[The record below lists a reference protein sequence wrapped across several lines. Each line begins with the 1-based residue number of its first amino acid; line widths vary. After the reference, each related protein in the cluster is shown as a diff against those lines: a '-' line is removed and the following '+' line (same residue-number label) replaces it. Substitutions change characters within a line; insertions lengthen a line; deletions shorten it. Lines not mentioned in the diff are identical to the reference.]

1 MTNECPLPDTICT
14 ACLDSVDN
22 FYSFIRNCL
31 QNIIVLEAQ
40 YEIIESCLKTK
51 RQVNRSVTVDPCDLL
66 LAAAPPC
73 ILPKAEPSSLKLEVP
88 PREEHLN
95 EEVTALVDYE
105 CSSSTDESDIDEDIV
120 RNPLQIPYKSPL
132 RTVSPPLTFA
142 PPPPPFLFDAAPK
155 LKQEKLPAKVEK
167 PFQNIGSSDIITEI
181 VQRKYLKRKNVQDS
195 VVAAPVAKQPRLETA
210 PPPSDSSSRRKSS
223 RPKRVEY
230 HLESKE
236 EEEQRP
242 PAAPQPLLVREEPS
256 ATVVIPMLPTSGI
269 HEPTQTC
276 LLCEQPLPNLLALA
290 KHLYQTHAIDF
301 ANACGPSFPSVAPQ
315 LPCSSKA
322 RRIPELVKI
331 SDVLP
336 PKRCHTTPQ
345 KLLHAEEKRPSSPA
359 AHSELLHYNHHH
371 QQQQLFVCSECP
383 VSPAAAGR
391 QQQRSFSSFAD
402 FSAHR
407 RAQHQIFH
415 CDLCSKFYGRN
426 SHLWKHV
433 NRVHKGHEAITCSE
447 CGKTSASE
455 YHLAQHR
462 NKMHSAHQQNASA
475 HSKQHRKPAAAQKA
489 QPQQSPPRAEPA
501 AAAATTTGTLSAI
514 TNHNEDSVLSNEHG
528 ADSDA
533 VAEGADDDD
542 DEDNLLTQK
551 FQGFDFKSVRQ
562 SFLRQEL
569 LMNKRQRYVSV
580 LKRNNCLMAEGGAEA
595 DPNKKSPETNK
606 KLLVDPTTA
615 TTTTT
620 SLPAAPKEIDS
631 SSDLYTTI
639 ITNYTPPSNEGP
651 YKCPKCFKGFHKK
664 NLLKKHKKNCR
675 PRLQKDL
682 LTRCKTC
689 SRIFKDR
696 QSLAKH
702 LVNYHSEYT
711 CEICAVAVQ
720 SKCEIVSH
728 IRFTHPGS
736 ELQCHCGQIL
746 RSWADL
752 ARHKAEHR
760 DSHVCQFCGDALPT
774 KIKLKMHIL
783 SLHRKILALSCGIC
797 LRLFESQHV
806 LRAHVRHAHADQL
819 RPLTSC
825 TVCGKNYGSKWK
837 TYDHLNKSHGRI
849 FRACKVCLDVFDSER
864 DLQLHTESQHQNNN
878 PQTATQPLLAP
889 PPPQTTTT
897 TTTTTT
903 VVTLHNNNQK
913 KPTIPKKNV
922 LTIAEVYTDEE
933 ASDNEEESSND
944 DEEAAAGV
952 LKRNGMPQ
960 SINRLSL
967 LEKRLM
973 GKKSSP
979 PPPSQLQYDSDAS
992 SIKKETASEV
1002 SEAGTAAASGSSADD
1017 ILQNSSKRTVYV
1029 NSNDPSLCEICLK
1042 VWPAKKHLW
1051 QHYIRCHKQTAATV
1065 CGICLKTNPS
1075 YSALQRHLRDTH
1087 PRLLHG
1093 CGFGS
1098 NFICKICGRYHNAS
1112 SKLRLH
1118 MAIHVGYN
1126 GNTGLEHQEVDEEV
1140 DAEEEDDDDDQ
1151 PQVPDHKQQTV
1162 VTSNSNSSQVV
1173 AKNKLLAEEE
1183 NGHTEENDDEE
1194 EEDADEEED
1203 EEEEVEDGVT
1213 QQLITTIKEEQS
1225 DDDESNEAANSEEDE
1240 DDDEDESMAQS
1251 SDSSAAEEEPPVQ
1264 QQTEN
1269 DVNVKQEADEGF
1281 INYESL
1287 IEEVEATDDEED
1299 ESADS
1304 EDEMVAQTAAA
1315 QSDQENF
1322 EGTEGDDD
1330 DDDDEDEA
1338 EEHAVVK
1345 IEREEEVRVANN
1357 TENELEREMLKNMI
1371 GESRS
1376 VRLSRFPH
1384 EPPIHL
1390 KTEMKEEMA
1399 DEEMEVVEEDVVSSY
1414 EIELLH
1420 EEYIKTEAFVNDNW
1434 DEEGEECRQ
1443 QQHRQPGDELDS
1455 AIRSICDEDLI
1466 EEEVVDA
1473 EGGGGVPSDTY
1484 RRLIVSGGRVNESE
1498 LETAV
1503 GSIL

>member
-51 RQVNRSVTVDPCDLL
+51 RQVDRSVAVDSCDLL
-66 LAAAPPC
+66 LATAP
-73 ILPKAEPSSLKLEVP
+73 LSMTVKV
-88 PREEHLN
+88 PREENLD
-95 EEVTALVDYE
+95 EEPTALVDYE

-132 RTVSPPLTFA
+132 RTASPLTLA
-142 PPPPPFLFDAAPK
+142 PPPFLCDSAPK
-155 LKQEKLPAKVEK
+155 LIATVKQEEEAEKLP
-167 PFQNIGSSDIITEI
+167 QNSGSSDIITEI
-181 VQRKYLKRKNVQDS
+181 VQRKYLKRKNVQDCT
-195 VVAAPVAKQPRLETA
+195 AAPVAKQLRLETA
-210 PPPSDSSSRRKSS
+210 APPPDSSSRRKSS

-230 HLESKE
+230 HLESKQEEGE
-236 EEEQRP
+236 EEEDEQS
-242 PAAPQPLLVREEPS
+242 PAAAARPLEKEEASVAAPG
-256 ATVVIPMLPTSGI
+256 PP
-269 HEPTQTC
+269 EPTQTC
-276 LLCEQPLPNLLALA
+276 LLCEQPLPSLLELA

-301 ANACGPSFPSVAPQ
+301 ANACGPSFSSAAPQ
-315 LPCSSKA
+315 LPGSKA
-322 RRIPELVKI
+322 RKIPELVKI

-336 PKRCHTTPQ
+336 PKRNASPQ
-345 KLLHAEEKRPSSPA
+345 KFIVAEEKRPASPA
-359 AHSELLHYNHHH
+359 LSALLHYN
-371 QQQQLFVCSECP
+371 QQQLFVCSECP
-383 VSPAAAGR
+383 VSPASR
-391 QQQRSFSSFAD
+391 QQQQQRSFTSFAD

-462 NKMHSAHQQNASA
+462 NKMHSAHQHNASKTSTSA
-475 HSKQHRKPAAAQKA
+475 ATHNKQPRKPAAQKA
-489 QPQQSPPRAEPA
+489 QEPVA
-501 AAAATTTGTLSAI
+501 AIL
-514 TNHNEDSVLSNEHG
+514 NHNEDSALSNERG
-528 ADSDA
+528 ADS
-533 VAEGADDDD
+533 GADDDED
-542 DEDNLLTQK
+542 DLLTQK

-580 LKRNNCLMAEGGAEA
+580 LKRNNVLAEDGTEA
-595 DPNKKSPETNK
+595 DSNKTSETNK
-606 KLLVDPTTA
+606 KFVDVD
-615 TTTTT
+615 TT
-620 SLPAAPKEIDS
+620 SLPPAPKEIDS

-746 RSWADL
+746 RSRADL

-864 DLQLHTESQHQNNN
+864 DLQLHTESQHQNTAS
-878 PQTATQPLLAP
+878 TATTQSPVAP
-889 PPPQTTTT
+889 PPVQTANITIA
-897 TTTTTT
+897 
-903 VVTLHNNNQK
+903 TLHNNNQK

-944 DEEAAAGV
+944 EEEAASV

-960 SINRLSL
+960 NINRLSL

-979 PPPSQLQYDSDAS
+979 PPSATQLQHDSDANS
-992 SIKKETASEV
+992 MKKEAASGEL
-1002 SEAGTAAASGSSADD
+1002 SEPGTAAASGSAADD

-1126 GNTGLEHQEVDEEV
+1126 GSTGLEHQDEDEEAEDEDDDQQPPDQQQTV
-1140 DAEEEDDDDDQ
+1140 VSSNSNSSEVAKNKRLTEEENGHAEEDDEDDDDDEEEEEEDDDD
-1151 PQVPDHKQQTV
+1151 
-1162 VTSNSNSSQVV
+1162 
-1173 AKNKLLAEEE
+1173 E
-1183 NGHTEENDDEE
+1183 DEE
-1194 EEDADEEED
+1194 EEDEAAHR
-1203 EEEEVEDGVT
+1203 VV
-1213 QQLITTIKEEQS
+1213 IKEEHAERS
-1225 DDDESNEAANSEEDE
+1225 DDDESNEAANSGEDE
-1240 DDDEDESMAQS
+1240 DDDDDDEEEGGEEEDESIAQS
-1251 SDSSAAEEEPPVQ
+1251 SDSSVAEEQSSVQ
-1264 QQTEN
+1264 RTEN
-1269 DVNVKQEADEGF
+1269 VQVKQEADEGF

-1304 EDEMVAQTAAA
+1304 DDEIVVEQQEQVVAP
-1315 QSDQENF
+1315 DQENDED

-1330 DDDDEDEA
+1330 DDEEEEEDE
-1338 EEHAVVK
+1338 
-1345 IEREEEVRVANN
+1345 EEEQERAVIKVEPDEAAN

-1376 VRLSRFPH
+1376 VRLSRPRFAH
-1384 EPPIHL
+1384 ELHVKQEL
-1390 KTEMKEEMA
+1390 KEEMA
-1399 DEEMEVVEEDVVSSY
+1399 DEEMEVVEEDVVSAY

-1420 EEYIKTEAFVNDNW
+1420 EEYIKTEAFVGDNW
-1434 DEEGEECRQ
+1434 AEREEDEEERQ
-1443 QQHRQPGDELDS
+1443 QQRQPGDELDS

-1466 EEEVVDA
+1466 EEEVVA
-1473 EGGGGVPSDTY
+1473 TAVPTDTY